1 MVALVVEWRGEE
13 REGGGFRVVESW
25 EGTRCVRMREL
36 PWADWRQAD

>member
-1 MVALVVEWRGEE
+1 MAALVVEWRGE
-13 REGGGFRVVESW
+13 GGGGVRVVESW